1 VALVIFDLDNT
12 LIAGDSD
19 HAWGEFLVER
29 KIVDA
34 EYYQAKNDQ
43 FFQDYQSG
51 KLKIEEYLAFA
62 LEPLANNAVEDLLSW
77 RDIFLEEKIFPIMLP
92 KAKALI
98 SKHREQGDYLLIITA
113 TNHFVTELI
122 AKSLGV
128 DDLIATIPEQNN
140 QGFTGNITGTPSF
153 KEGKITRLNTWLEN
167 QDLSIDG
174 AYFYSDSH
182 NDLPLL
188 KLVDHP
194 IAVDPDDT
202 LRAYC
207 EKNNWPIQTLRDDQ

>member
-1 VALVIFDLDNT
+1 
-12 LIAGDSD
+12 
-19 HAWGEFLVER
+19 
-29 KIVDA
+29 
-34 EYYQAKNDQ
+34 
-43 FFQDYQSG
+43 
-51 KLKIEEYLAFA
+51 
-62 LEPLANNAVEDLLSW
+62 
-77 RDIFLEEKIFPIMLP
+77 MLP

-98 SKHREQGDYLLIITA
+98 SKHRKQGDYLLIITA

-153 KEGKITRLNTWLEN
+153 KEGKITRLNAWLKN
-167 QDLSIDG
+167 QSLSMDG

-194 IAVDPDDT
+194 IAVDPDDI
-202 LRAYC
+202 LRTYC